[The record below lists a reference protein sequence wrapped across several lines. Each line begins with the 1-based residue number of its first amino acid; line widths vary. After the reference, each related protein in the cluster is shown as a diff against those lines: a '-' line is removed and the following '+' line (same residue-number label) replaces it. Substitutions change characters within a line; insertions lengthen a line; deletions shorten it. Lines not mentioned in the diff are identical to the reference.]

1 MIRFGRI
8 AFAVLFAL
16 YPLAVYAGLRAG
28 NVQWAALTLAA
39 AACLQAMS
47 SRRPVSIVCAAVAG
61 GLAFLSFTAD
71 TALPVK
77 FYPVA
82 VNAAWLVFFA
92 ASLSGESVIEKL
104 ARLKEPD
111 LPAAGRRYCRWL
123 TLVWCAFFVLNGL
136 IAFDS
141 AVNRTEDWWALYNGL
156 IAYVLIGCL
165 FAGEWLIR
173 LRIRKR
179 SP

>member
-1 MIRFGRI
+1 MTRFGQI

-28 NVQWAALTLAA
+28 NVRWAAFTLAA

-47 SRRPVSIVCAAVAG
+47 SRRPVSIVCAGVAG

-111 LPAAGRRYCRWL
+111 LPAAGRRYCRRL

-136 IAFDS
+136 IALDS
-141 AVNRTEDWWALYNGL
+141 AVNRTEAWWALYNGL

-179 SP
+179 SS

>member
-8 AFAVLFAL
+8 GFAVLFAL

-28 NVQWAALTLAA
+28 EIQWAALTLAA
-39 AACLQAMS
+39 AAGLQAIS

-61 GLAFLSFTAD
+61 GLAAVSFTAD

-82 VNAAWLVFFA
+82 VNAAWFIFFA

-104 ARLKEPD
+104 ARLKEPE
-111 LPAAGRRYCRWL
+111 LSPAGRRYCRNV
-123 TLVWCAFFVLNGL
+123 TLVWCVFFVINGL

-141 AVNRTEDWWALYNGL
+141 AVNRTEAWWSLYNGL

-165 FAGEWLIR
+165 FAGEWLVR

>member
-111 LPAAGRRYCRWL
+111 LPAAGRRYCRRL

-141 AVNRTEDWWALYNGL
+141 AVNRTEAWWALYNGL

-165 FAGEWLIR
+165 FGGEWLIR

>member
-1 MIRFGRI
+1 MTRFGQI

-28 NVQWAALTLAA
+28 NVRWAAFTLAA

-47 SRRPVSIVCAAVAG
+47 SR
-61 GLAFLSFTAD
+61 
-71 TALPVK
+71 
-77 FYPVA
+77 
-82 VNAAWLVFFA
+82 LVFFA
-92 ASLSGESVIEKL
+92 SSLSGESVIEKL

-111 LPAAGRRYCRWL
+111 LPAAGRRYCRRL

-141 AVNRTEDWWALYNGL
+141 AGNRTEVWWALYNGL

>member
-1 MIRFGRI
+1 MTRFGQI

-47 SRRPVSIVCAAVAG
+47 SRRPVSIVCAGVAG

-111 LPAAGRRYCRWL
+111 LPAAGRRYCRRL

-141 AVNRTEDWWALYNGL
+141 AVNRTEAWGALYNGL

-165 FAGEWLIR
+165 FTGEWLIR

>member
-1 MIRFGRI
+1 MTRFGQI

-28 NVQWAALTLAA
+28 NVRWAALTLAA
-39 AACLQAMS
+39 AACLHAMS
-47 SRRPVSIVCAAVAG
+47 SRRPVSIVCAGVAG

-111 LPAAGRRYCRWL
+111 LPAAGRRYCRRL

-136 IAFDS
+136 IALDS
-141 AVNRTEDWWALYNGL
+141 AVNRTEAWWALYNGL

>member
-111 LPAAGRRYCRWL
+111 LPAAGRRYCRRL

-141 AVNRTEDWWALYNGL
+141 AVNRTEAWWALYNGL

-165 FAGEWLIR
+165 FTGEWLIR

>member
-1 MIRFGRI
+1 MTRFGQI

-82 VNAAWLVFFA
+82 INAAWLVFFA

-104 ARLKEPD
+104 ARIKEPD
-111 LPAAGRRYCRWL
+111 LPAAGRRYCRRL

-141 AVNRTEDWWALYNGL
+141 AVNRTEAWWALYNGL

-165 FAGEWLIR
+165 LAGEWLIR